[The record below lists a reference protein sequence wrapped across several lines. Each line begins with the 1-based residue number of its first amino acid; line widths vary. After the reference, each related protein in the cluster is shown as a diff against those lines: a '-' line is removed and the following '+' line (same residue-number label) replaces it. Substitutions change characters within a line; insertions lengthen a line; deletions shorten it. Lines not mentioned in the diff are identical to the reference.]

1 MEVFPVI
8 DMKKFEGEE
17 RGAAMDLIKDACEN
31 WGFFQV
37 PIFYISHHLSHD
49 LVSKVI

>member
-8 DMKKFEGEE
+8 DMKKLQGEE
-17 RGAAMDLIKDACEN
+17 RGAAMDHINDACEN

-37 PIFYISHHLSHD
+37 SIFYISY
-49 LVSKVI
+49 